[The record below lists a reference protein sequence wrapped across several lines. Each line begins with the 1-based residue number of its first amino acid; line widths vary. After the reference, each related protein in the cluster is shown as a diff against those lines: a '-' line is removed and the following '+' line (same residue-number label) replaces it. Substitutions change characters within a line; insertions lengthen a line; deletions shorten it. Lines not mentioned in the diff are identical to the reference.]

1 MWTLNA
7 RGKLLTIGQPLIM
20 GILNR
25 TEDSFYSGSRVAD
38 DDALMRQA
46 SALLADG
53 ADWLD
58 IGGQS
63 TRPGAETVGEDEE
76 LRRVV
81 GAIGR
86 LHREWPEAILSVD
99 TWHAR
104 VAESAVE
111 AGASIVNDVSGG
123 AMDPAMLETVG
134 RLRVPYICMHMK
146 GTPATMNREARY
158 ENVVTAVLDYFIERI
173 EACRRAGIHD
183 VILDPGFG
191 FAKTSVHNFQL
202 LHQLSLLRICGKPL
216 LLGVSRKSTI
226 YRTLGL
232 SSEEALNGS
241 TVLHTLGLLHGADIL
256 RVHDP
261 KEAREVVVLLE
272 AYKRALEEKGR

>member
-1 MWTLNA
+1 MWTLNV
-7 RGKLLTIGQPLIM
+7 RGKLLTIDRPVIM

-25 TEDSFYSGSRVAD
+25 TQDSFYGGSRVDD
-38 DDALMRQA
+38 DDALMRRA
-46 SALLADG
+46 STLVADG

-63 TRPGAETVGEDEE
+63 TRPGAETVGEEAE

-86 LHREWPEAILSVD
+86 LHREWPEIILSVD

-104 VAESAVE
+104 VAALAVE
-111 AGASIVNDVSGG
+111 AGAGIVNDVSGG

-134 RLRVPYICMHMK
+134 RLGVPYICMHMK
-146 GTPATMNREARY
+146 GTPATMNSEANY
-158 ENVVTAVLDYFIERI
+158 ENVVTAVLDYFIARI
-173 EACRRAGIHD
+173 ETCRQAGIHD
-183 VILDPGFG
+183 VILDPGLG

-202 LHQLSLLRICGKPL
+202 LDKLSLLHICGKPL

-226 YRTLGL
+226 YRTLGIGP
-232 SSEEALNGS
+232 EGALNGS

-272 AYKRALEEKGR
+272 AYKRAQEKGR

>member
-1 MWTLNA
+1 MWTLNV
-7 RGKLLTIGQPLIM
+7 RGKLLTLDRPVIM

-25 TEDSFYSGSRVAD
+25 TEDSFYAGSRVAD

-81 GAIGR
+81 DAVGR
-86 LHREWPEAILSVD
+86 LHREWPELVLSVD

-104 VAESAVE
+104 VAAMAVG

-123 AMDPAMLETVG
+123 QVDPAMLETVG
-134 RLRVPYICMHMK
+134 RLRVPYICMHMR
-146 GTPATMNREARY
+146 GTPVTMNREAQY
-158 ENVVTAVLDYFIERI
+158 ENVVTAVLDFFIARI
-173 EACRRAGIHD
+173 EACRRAGIRD

-191 FAKTSVHNFQL
+191 FAKTAVHNFQL
-202 LHQLSLLRICGKPL
+202 LHQLPVLRICGRPL

-232 SSEEALNGS
+232 SPEEALNGS

-272 AYKRALEEKGR
+272 AYKRAQEKGR

>member
-7 RGKLLTIGQPLIM
+7 RGKLLTIDRPVIM

-25 TEDSFYSGSRVAD
+25 TEDSFYGGSRVMD

-46 SALLADG
+46 SALLAGG

-63 TRPGAETVGEDEE
+63 TRPGAETVGEEEE

-86 LHREWPEAILSVD
+86 LHQEWPEVNLSVD

-104 VAESAVE
+104 VAASAVE

-134 RLRVPYICMHMK
+134 QLRVPYICMQMK
-146 GTPATMNREARY
+146 GTPATMNREAQY
-158 ENVVTAVLDYFIERI
+158 ENVVTAVLDYFIARI

-191 FAKTSVHNFQL
+191 FAKTSIHNFQL
-202 LHQLSLLRICGKPL
+202 LHQLSVLRICGKPL

-232 SSEEALNGS
+232 SPDEALNGS
-241 TVLHTLGLLHGADIL
+241 TVLHTLGLLNGADIL

-272 AYKRALEEKGR
+272 AYKRAQEKGR